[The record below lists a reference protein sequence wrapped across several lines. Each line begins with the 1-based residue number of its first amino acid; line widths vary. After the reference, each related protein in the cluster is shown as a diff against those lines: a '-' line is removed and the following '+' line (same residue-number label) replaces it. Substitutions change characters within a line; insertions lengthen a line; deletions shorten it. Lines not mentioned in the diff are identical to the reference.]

1 MSAPILRNYQLDIAN
16 KALACYGDKK
26 RCVLVQAA
34 TGAGKTIIF
43 SYMTHGASQKGN
55 VVVLLAHRREIVKQ
69 ISMSL
74 AKFSVKHQLIAD
86 SDTVAEARIAQTK
99 KYLQSFVDKNALI
112 IVGMVQTLGAKL
124 DIIGNAIYKAKESND
139 KAKLF
144 CIVDEA
150 HHCVENTAW
159 GKVMEFCLGLH
170 NGLGLLVSAT
180 PQRLDGKGLGKEHAG
195 YADAIVL
202 GPPVKWLIANGFL
215 SKYKIFGPEIRI
227 ETDGVKKQSGDFASS
242 SLTDKANKP
251 IITGNAIQLWNKHA
265 KGLKTVI
272 FCVSVQHSLDVA
284 KAFNEAGIATAHV
297 DGKTKSKERTEAI
310 KKFADGELQILTQV
324 NLFTEG
330 FDLSSIA
337 EKDVTIDCVID
348 LAPTLS
354 LIYAMQRWGRALR
367 PAPGKIAIILD
378 CANNVERHEGG
389 PSRNREWS
397 LEGLVKKKKQES
409 STVEKVFIK
418 TCPKCFCIHDPLPTC
433 PECGHVY
440 EIKSRKIENIDGDL
454 VEIDESKLEMEI
466 ERKKLRREQ
475 GRAQT
480 LEELLTIEKSRGF
493 KKGWAQIIYRARQA
507 KQKES

>member
-1 MSAPILRNYQLDIAN
+1 
-16 KALACYGDKK
+16 
-26 RCVLVQAA
+26 
-34 TGAGKTIIF
+34 
-43 SYMTHGASQKGN
+43 
-55 VVVLLAHRREIVKQ
+55 
-69 ISMSL
+69 
-74 AKFSVKHQLIAD
+74 
-86 SDTVAEARIAQTK
+86 
-99 KYLQSFVDKNALI
+99 
-112 IVGMVQTLGAKL
+112 
-124 DIIGNAIYKAKESND
+124 
-139 KAKLF
+139 
-144 CIVDEA
+144 
-150 HHCVENTAW
+150 
-159 GKVMEFCLGLH
+159 
-170 NGLGLLVSAT
+170 
-180 PQRLDGKGLGKEHAG
+180 
-195 YADAIVL
+195 
-202 GPPVKWLIANGFL
+202 
-215 SKYKIFGPEIRI
+215 
-227 ETDGVKKQSGDFASS
+227 
-242 SLTDKANKP
+242 
-251 IITGNAIQLWNKHA
+251 
-265 KGLKTVI
+265 
-272 FCVSVQHSLDVA
+272 
-284 KAFNEAGIATAHV
+284 
-297 DGKTKSKERTEAI
+297 
-310 KKFADGELQILTQV
+310 LQILTQV

-354 LIYAMQRWGRALR
+354 LIYAMQRWCRALR